1 MIMRVA
7 LKRAVVMKGQSE
19 PCQKEE
25 WHFFLFAVDL
35 TVGEGAFSLF
45 STPS

>member
-19 PCQKEE
+19 LCQKEE
-25 WHFFLFAVDL
+25 WHFF
-35 TVGEGAFSLF
+35 SLCCG
-45 STPS
+45 SDSG